1 MIETTPISGAPSAQ
15 NTSATSPASEPSALT
30 SDFETFLK
38 MLTAQA
44 RNQDPLEP
52 INSSEY
58 AAQLAQFS
66 MVEQQVRTN
75 ETLSDL
81 STLLGG
87 PQMTQ
92 LSGWIGSE
100 VRALAPAYFDGD
112 PVRISSAQNDQADSA
127 ILVVRNGSGDIVDRQ
142 SLAPG
147 DRTAIW
153 DGLDANGLPMATGH
167 YSFSVEHY
175 RGSDL
180 LSEENAAT
188 YNRVTEAQREGDD
201 VILILEGGQAILA
214 PLVTA
219 VRSGDPQSL

>member
-1 MIETTPISGAPSAQ
+1 MTETIPIS
-15 NTSATSPASEPSALT
+15 TATASQGKAAATTAKVPSALT

-52 INSSEY
+52 LNSSEY

-75 ETLSDL
+75 ETLSEL
-81 STLLGG
+81 SGLLGG
-87 PQMTQ
+87 PNMTQ

-100 VRALAPAYFDGD
+100 VRAVAPAFFDGT
-112 PVRISSAQNDQADSA
+112 PVRISTTPNELAESST
-127 ILVVRNGSGDIVDRQ
+127 LVVRNGSGEVVDRQ
-142 SLAPG
+142 VLSPG

-153 DGLDANGLPMATGH
+153 NGLDAGGAPMATGH
-167 YSFSVEHY
+167 YSFSVESY
-175 RGSDL
+175 RGSEL
-180 LSEENAAT
+180 LSEDAVAS
-188 YNRVTEAQREGDD
+188 YNRVTEAQIEGDD

-214 PLVTA
+214 QLVTA
-219 VRSGDPQSL
+219 VRSGDPQPQ

>member
-1 MIETTPISGAPSAQ
+1 MTETTPISNASSSQ
-15 NTSATSPASEPSALT
+15 NKPVASTASDPSALA

-75 ETLSDL
+75 ETLSEL
-81 STLLGG
+81 SALLGG
-87 PQMTQ
+87 PQMSQ

-112 PVRISSAQNDQADSA
+112 PVRVSPPQNDQADSA

-142 SLAPG
+142 SLPVSH
-147 DRTAIW
+147 RTAIW
-153 DGLDANGLPMATGH
+153 NGLDSNGLPMAAGQ

-175 RGSDL
+175 RGVDL
-180 LSEENAAT
+180 LSEESAAT
-188 YNRVTEAQREGDD
+188 YNRVSEAQLERDD

-219 VRSGDPQSL
+219 VRSGDPQPL